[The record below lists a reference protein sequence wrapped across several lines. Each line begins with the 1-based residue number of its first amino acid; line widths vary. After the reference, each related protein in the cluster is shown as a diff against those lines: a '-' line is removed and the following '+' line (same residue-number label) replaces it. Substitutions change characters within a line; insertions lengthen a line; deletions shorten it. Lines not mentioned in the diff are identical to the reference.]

1 MKRQYLLAICV
12 GLFMAADAPQAEKTQ
27 ADLKGMQGDWKI
39 DAIEADGR
47 NVTSE
52 LVNEV
57 LRDVTVRIDKQTISL
72 VQGGATEILAAEMML
87 NAEADPKAA
96 DFKPKEDTLGAFNG
110 ESMWGIYKLAGNELK
125 ICVSIRTAVKERP
138 ADFKTQPDSG
148 FYLVTLKRP

>member
-12 GLFMAADAPQAEKTQ
+12 GLFLAADAPQAEKTK

-57 LRDVTVRIDKQTISL
+57 LRDVTVRIDKEAISL
-72 VQGGATEILAAEMML
+72 VQGGATEILAAEMTL

-96 DFKPKEDTLGAFNG
+96 DFKPREDTLGAFNG
-110 ESMWGIYKLAGNELK
+110 ESMWGIYRLDKDELK
-125 ICVSIRTAVKERP
+125 ICVSIRTTVKERP
-138 ADFKTQPDSG
+138 AEFKTQPDSG
-148 FYLVTLKRP
+148 FYLVTLKRS

>member
-72 VQGGATEILAAEMML
+72 VQGGATEILAAEMLL

-110 ESMWGIYKLAGNELK
+110 ESMWGIYKLDGNELK